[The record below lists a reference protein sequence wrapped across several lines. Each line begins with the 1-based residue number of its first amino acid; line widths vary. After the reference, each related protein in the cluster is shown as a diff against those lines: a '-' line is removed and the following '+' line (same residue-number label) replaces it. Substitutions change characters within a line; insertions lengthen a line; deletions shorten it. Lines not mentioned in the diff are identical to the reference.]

1 MMRVAMLGVGH
12 WHAGMHA
19 RGVLRAGAEI
29 AGVWDPD
36 VGAVARFIDA
46 CGGIARPDAAA
57 VIDDRPDLVIALGR
71 GPAAAAQLSWLIEQ
85 DIPILADKPIGVSHA
100 DVAPL
105 ADATA
110 RRNQFVSVA
119 LVNRIAGVVEA
130 MHDRGR
136 LVHFYFR
143 IINGHPRRYRDW
155 HVPWMLD
162 PQQSGGGALRNLGV
176 HGVHAFLTFAHKQ
189 QADVEHAVFHS
200 LFGEAVEDYAAVAL
214 KARDGMV
221 GIIEA
226 GYTHP
231 DVGGS
236 FEMRINGEHGALV
249 DDGNRLVA
257 VPPDSLD
264 RVAYVP
270 SDQRYSAFVADTLAR
285 VAAGRPPLV
294 SLHEFA
300 SATALVDQCYQR
312 LQRQA

>member
-46 CGGIARPDAAA
+46 CGGITRPDAAA
-57 VIDDRPDLVIALGR
+57 AIDDRPDLVIALGR

-136 LVHFYFR
+136 LAA
-143 IINGHPRRYRDW
+143 IATGTCPGCSI
-155 HVPWMLD
+155 
-162 PQQSGGGALRNLGV
+162 
-176 HGVHAFLTFAHKQ
+176 
-189 QADVEHAVFHS
+189 HS
-200 LFGEAVEDYAAVAL
+200 RA
-214 KARDGMV
+214 
-221 GIIEA
+221 
-226 GYTHP
+226 
-231 DVGGS
+231 
-236 FEMRINGEHGALV
+236 
-249 DDGNRLVA
+249 
-257 VPPDSLD
+257 
-264 RVAYVP
+264 
-270 SDQRYSAFVADTLAR
+270 
-285 VAAGRPPLV
+285 AAGHCAIWVCMASMPSSPLP
-294 SLHEFA
+294 
-300 SATALVDQCYQR
+300 TNNR
-312 LQRQA
+312 RT